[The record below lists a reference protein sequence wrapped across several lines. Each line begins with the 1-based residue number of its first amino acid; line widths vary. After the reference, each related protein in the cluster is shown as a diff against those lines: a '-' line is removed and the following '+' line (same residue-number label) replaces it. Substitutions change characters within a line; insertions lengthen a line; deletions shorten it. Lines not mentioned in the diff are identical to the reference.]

1 MIPPPVD
8 RFWLKLQPG
17 LNYLK
22 VIANGQFVMQRNDT
36 ITWSHDLDGRD
47 CELIEVDQ
55 SNVIVSDKLHIDLD
69 GQEYDFKGK
78 QLKLCIER
86 GDLIIRCSEQIRQ
99 IGPKP
104 NSSNPP
110 DLGTSLESIGPIPP
124 PLPVNPVLPLDIGV
138 EVRSGRMSV
147 IIPKNTPLPAVGE
160 KMFQAN
166 AGSPT
171 VIETQLYQ
179 GSNLAECVKNH
190 ELGLLKASG
199 LMPSSN
205 GRAQIAVKVKVSV
218 EGLLDL
224 SYYQLG
230 GKECRCAVYHN
241 VVLDDQLLQ
250 ELRMKVDEWRQNGSL
265 MQRHKLIYL
274 DTEELLKS
282 YKHVNGDDQRYEQWR
297 ERLRETRVRVP
308 SEVTN
313 GLIQHMED
321 LREQLRRELQLQN

>member
-1 MIPPPVD
+1 MPPVD
-8 RFWLKLQPG
+8 RFWIKLQPG

-69 GQEYDFKGK
+69 GLEYDFKGK

-104 NSSNPP
+104 NPPNPPNPSNP
-110 DLGTSLESIGPIPP
+110 TN
-124 PLPVNPVLPLDIGV
+124 PLPVNPVLSSDIGV

-179 GSNLAECVKNH
+179 GSNLTECVKNH

-218 EGLLDL
+218 EGMLDL

-230 GKECRCAVYHN
+230 GKECRCTVYHN
-241 VVLDDQLLQ
+241 VVLDNHLLQ
-250 ELRMKVDEWRQNGSL
+250 ELQMKVDEWRQNGSL
-265 MQRHKLIYL
+265 MERHKLIYL
-274 DTEELLKS
+274 DTAELLKS
-282 YKHVNGDDQRYEQWR
+282 YKHVNGDDQRYEQWQ

-321 LREQLRRELQLQN
+321 LRGQLRRELQLQN